1 MSDAQPVIFVGGLG
15 RSGTTLLERLLG
27 ELPGVAPLGEVV
39 HLWRRGVQ
47 ADEPCGCRQSFSQ
60 CPFWHKVGERA
71 FGGWR
76 AAKAERLQEL
86 RGKVDRTRRVPVFAF
101 GLISREALL
110 TEYVASYYRIYAAAA
125 EIVNGRVVVDSSKH
139 ASLAYCLSAIMDLQV
154 VHVVRDPRAVA
165 ASWRKKVARPED
177 GRPMARW
184 TPARTAVHWVVQ
196 NLAYEVLRVKGVPVL
211 RVHYEDL
218 VGEPTRTL
226 RRLAERL
233 GLPCGEPDFA
243 FLADRE
249 ARLGVAH
256 TVSGNPMRFA
266 VGRIR
271 FRENHARL
279 PFPHRWAVT
288 LITLPFLLRY
298 GYRLTY

>member
-1 MSDAQPVIFVGGLG
+1 M
-15 RSGTTLLERLLG
+15 
-27 ELPGVAPLGEVV
+27 

-47 ADEPCGCRQSFSQ
+47 ADEPCGCRQPFAQ

-76 AAKAERLQEL
+76 PAKAERLQEL
-86 RGKVDRTRRVPVFAF
+86 RVKVDRTRRVPVFAL
-101 GLISREALL
+101 GLISREAQL
-110 TEYVASYYRIYAAAA
+110 TEYVASYHRIYAAAA

-165 ASWRKKVARPED
+165 ASWRKRVARPED
-177 GRPMARW
+177 GAPMARW
-184 TPARTAVHWVVQ
+184 TPVRTALHWLVQ
-196 NLAYEVLRVKGVPVL
+196 NLAFEMLRVKGVPVL

-218 VGEPTRTL
+218 VEEPTRTL
-226 RRLAERL
+226 RRLADRL
-233 GLPCGEPDFA
+233 DLAYGEGDLDFITGH
-243 FLADRE
+243 E

-271 FRENHARL
+271 FRENHAHL
-279 PFPHRWAVT
+279 PLPHRWAVT